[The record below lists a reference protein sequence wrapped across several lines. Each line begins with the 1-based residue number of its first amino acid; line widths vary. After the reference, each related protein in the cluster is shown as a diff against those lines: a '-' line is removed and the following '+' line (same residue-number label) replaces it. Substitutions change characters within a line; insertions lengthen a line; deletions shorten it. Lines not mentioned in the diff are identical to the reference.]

1 MLSSPLFIIA
11 VSSDP
16 PCKQLLVGVGVV
28 FRGQVIAVVVM
39 LVVVVVVVV
48 VVVYWWHSS
57 YKPPMSSCS
66 RGCV

>member
-48 VVVYWWHSS
+48 YWWHSS